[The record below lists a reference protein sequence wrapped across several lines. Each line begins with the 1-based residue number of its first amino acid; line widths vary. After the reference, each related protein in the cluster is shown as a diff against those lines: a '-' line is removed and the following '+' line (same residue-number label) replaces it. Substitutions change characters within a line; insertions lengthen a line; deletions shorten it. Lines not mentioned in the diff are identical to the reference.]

1 MMAIAHTGELKR
13 DIDYC
18 ILANIKSHFIYII
31 LVIIQLCKQG
41 QRKAWRIPSPK
52 NFKVK
57 GQGHWV
63 KFLPHNIRVNTL
75 ESTSFNGF

>member
-1 MMAIAHTGELKR
+1 MMIQAKFGLIWPSGFRGEDFTDGRQMMAIAHTGELKR

-52 NFKVK
+52 N
-57 GQGHWV
+57 
-63 KFLPHNIRVNTL
+63 
-75 ESTSFNGF
+75 